1 MDIRTLP
8 EAEKNL
14 YNKLKKRYS
23 LHFESLCFGKH
34 TIRFLRIS
42 DLEELLKGQDPFD
55 DVTAFPFWSQ
65 LWDASVVLAHVLAA
79 VPARQG
85 ARLLEL
91 GAGLGVSGLVGAA
104 AGFDVL
110 LSDTEEVS
118 LDFQRVSAAANG
130 LTKVESLLWDWDNPP
145 KTGSFDVIAGA
156 EILSREEIVDPFLD
170 ICKNNLKT
178 EGTIYLAHDVKRKCL
193 PLFLRQAEKD
203 FYIGTKKQRFSR
215 TGKKVEVLVNML
227 KPRRKE

>member
-1 MDIRTLP
+1 MDIRNLP

-23 LHFESLCFGKH
+23 LHFESIRFGKH
-34 TIRFLRIS
+34 TIRFLRTS
-42 DLEELLKGQDPFD
+42 DLEELLKGQDPFG
-55 DVTAFPFWSQ
+55 DVTVFPFWSQ
-65 LWDASVVLAHVLAA
+65 LWDASVVLAHVLTA

-91 GAGLGVSGLVGAA
+91 GAGLGVSGLAGAA

-110 LSDTEEVS
+110 LSDNEEVS

-130 LTKVESLLWDWDNPP
+130 FNKVESLLWDWDNPP
-145 KTGSFDVIAGA
+145 KPGSFDVIAGS
-156 EILSREEIVDPFLD
+156 EILSREEIVAPFLD

-178 EGTIYLAHDVKRKCL
+178 EGTIYIAHDVKRKCL

-203 FYIGTKKQRFSR
+203 FMIGTQKHRLSGNGQ
-215 TGKKVEVLVNML
+215 KVEVLVNML
-227 KPRRKE
+227 KPRQKE